1 MNDLS
6 CSREKPCEPQ
16 LNDGERLYTSHL
28 PNETSNNE
36 LRVSAPAATVAR
48 ARVETRGGEHGRNKL
63 VWVLVTDRARE
74 RLRLFEIGRFRFEP
88 QKVRDVRERKSA
100 FQCRLNDKRAILVS
114 DAFFRPS
121 QGRRKREKREETKS
135 HTAIPPL

>member
-48 ARVETRGGEHGRNKL
+48 ARVETRVERTRKEQTCLGSCHGSCARTTAL
-63 VWVLVTDRARE
+63 V
-74 RLRLFEIGRFRFEP
+74 
-88 QKVRDVRERKSA
+88 
-100 FQCRLNDKRAILVS
+100 
-114 DAFFRPS
+114 
-121 QGRRKREKREETKS
+121 
-135 HTAIPPL
+135 